1 MTTVE
6 KSIDVNVPITTAY
19 NQWTQFEEFPRFM
32 QGVEEVRQLDDKR
45 LHWRADIGGKD
56 KEWDAEIT
64 EQEPDRR
71 IAWRSMTGAE
81 NSGIVTFQPVDANRT
96 QVTLQIGYEP
106 EGFLESIGDALG
118 FVSRR
123 VEGDLERFKEFVE
136 SRGAETGGWRGEI
149 HGGQETSG
157 AAGTSGTSYA
167 STAQTSQSADYT
179 TTGSTTTGGMA
190 GATDYTT
197 TAGTTG
203 TTGTAYDST
212 VETTRSAD
220 YTTTQGSTT
229 DYSTTGTGRA
239 GFQAG
244 TRDIGTEEGEL
255 AIPVVEE
262 ELRVGTREV
271 ESGGVRVDTRVEETP
286 VEEQVTLREER
297 VHVDRRPVDRPASD
311 ADFDRVQE
319 GAVEVRERRE
329 EAVVDKQARVVEEV
343 VINRDVEERTETI
356 RDTVRRTDV
365 DVDETPGRTST
376 TSTDLNQTGG
386 TSDRRDNF

>member
-1 MTTVE
+1 
-6 KSIDVNVPITTAY
+6 
-19 NQWTQFEEFPRFM
+19 
-32 QGVEEVRQLDDKR
+32 
-45 LHWRADIGGKD
+45 
-56 KEWDAEIT
+56 
-64 EQEPDRR
+64 
-71 IAWRSMTGAE
+71 
-81 NSGIVTFQPVDANRT
+81 
-96 QVTLQIGYEP
+96 
-106 EGFLESIGDALG
+106 
-118 FVSRR
+118 
-123 VEGDLERFKEFVE
+123 
-136 SRGAETGGWRGEI
+136 
-149 HGGQETSG
+149 
-157 AAGTSGTSYA
+157 
-167 STAQTSQSADYT
+167 
-179 TTGSTTTGGMA
+179 MA

-197 TAGTTG
+197 SAGTTG
-203 TTGTAYDST
+203 TSGTAYDST

-220 YTTTQGSTT
+220 YTTTQSSTT

-239 GFQAG
+239 GFQEG
-244 TRDIGTEEGEL
+244 TRDIGTEEGEM

-271 ESGGVRVDTRVEETP
+271 ESGGERVDTRVEETP

-297 VHVDRRPVDRPASD
+297 VHVDRRPVNRPASD

-376 TSTDLNQTGG
+376 TSTDLNQSGG
-386 TSDRRDNF
+386 VSDRGDNF